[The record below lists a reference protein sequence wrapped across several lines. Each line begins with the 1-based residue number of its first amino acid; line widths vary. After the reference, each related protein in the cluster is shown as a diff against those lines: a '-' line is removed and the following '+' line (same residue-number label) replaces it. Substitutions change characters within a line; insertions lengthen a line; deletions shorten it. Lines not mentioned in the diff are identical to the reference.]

1 MPNQDFY
8 ETLGVE
14 RGATAEQI
22 RAAYRR
28 LARKYHPD
36 VNKSP
41 DASKRFAE
49 VQEAYEVLSD
59 EHKRRV
65 YDQTGRVGHAHAT
78 AHTASHQV
86 DFDLDDLGS
95 VFDSFFRGRPD
106 GPRPRAARR
115 PARGVDAQRTITI
128 NLEHLARGGPVEV
141 TTPTGER
148 AEVQIPPACADGTQL
163 RLRGRGYPATDP
175 HSEAGDLLLTVRVHP
190 DPRFTR
196 GKPGQPDPQSTDL
209 FTTLPITI
217 AEATLGASVDAPTL
231 TGPVRL
237 TIPPGTPSG
246 QSLRLKGRGLPGP
259 GGKSGDLYALIRIVP
274 PPLDIL
280 GPDERAVLERIGA
293 RQPYPRADPAHP
305 AGRHGRA

>member
-1 MPNQDFY
+1 MTNRDFY
-8 ETLGVE
+8 RTLGVD

-28 LARKYHPD
+28 LARQYHPD

-49 VQEAYEVLSD
+49 IQEAYEVLSD
-59 EHKRRV
+59 EHKRRL
-65 YDQTGRVGHAHAT
+65 YDQTGRVGPP
-78 AHTASHQV
+78 HTSAQASHQV

-95 VFDSFFRGRPD
+95 VFDSFFRGRP
-106 GPRPRAARR
+106 GNPRPRAARR
-115 PARGVDAQRTITI
+115 PARGVDAERAVTLD
-128 NLEHLARGGPVEV
+128 LEDLARAGPVEV

-163 RLRGRGYPATDP
+163 RLRGRGYPSTDP
-175 HSEAGDLLLTVRVHP
+175 NGEAGDLLLTVRIRP

-196 GKPGQPDPQSTDL
+196 GKPGQPDPGSTDL
-209 FTTLPITI
+209 FTTLPVTI
-217 AEATLGASVDAPTL
+217 AEATLGATVDAPTL

-237 TIPPGTPSG
+237 TVPPGTSSG

-259 GGKSGDLYALIRIVP
+259 DRKSGDLYALIRIVP

-280 GPDERAVLERIGA
+280 APDERAMLEQIGA
-293 RQPYPRADPAHP
+293 RQPHPRADPAHP
-305 AGRHGRA
+305 AGRPGRA